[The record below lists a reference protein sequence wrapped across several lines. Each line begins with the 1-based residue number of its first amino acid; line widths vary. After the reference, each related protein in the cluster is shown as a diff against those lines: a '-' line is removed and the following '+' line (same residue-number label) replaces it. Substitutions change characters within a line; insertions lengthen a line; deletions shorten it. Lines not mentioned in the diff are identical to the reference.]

1 VVYFAVYLT
10 LANSLARDD
19 VNSVWRALERTVL
32 AFALFGIF
40 QSIFLP
46 GFAQMVY
53 PESRI
58 YADWDPQGH
67 RLVSTLLDPN
77 FAGGL
82 LMMVLL
88 VQLGHLASGATVPR
102 WKPMVLFAA
111 VVMTASRSSL
121 IALFVGGVLIVA
133 VRGVS
138 RRLLQLA
145 GVAAVLLAVFAPAL
159 IEFARKLNKLTVDAS
174 ALQRVA
180 QWARGL
186 RVFADHPFIGIGFN
200 TWGYVS
206 ERYGYARLFASSY
219 AIDGGLLFVAVMTG
233 IVGLGLYL
241 AMVFFVWRRS
251 CRIWRDVAMSPE
263 TRGLA
268 LGVAAATVALCVHSL
283 FTNSLLLPILMEVLW
298 VLWALVFVMSRPSPT
313 VE

>member
-19 VNSVWRALERTVL
+19 VNSVWLALERTVI
-32 AFALFGIF
+32 AFAVFGIF

-53 PESRI
+53 PESRV

-88 VQLGHLASGATVPR
+88 VELGQLASGATVAR
-102 WKPMVLFAA
+102 WKPMMLFAA

-121 IALFVGGVLIVA
+121 LALFVGGVLIVA

-145 GVAAVLLAVFAPAL
+145 GVATVLLAVFAPAL

-200 TWGYVS
+200 TWGYIS

-251 CRIWRDVAMSPE
+251 WRIWQDVAMSPE

-268 LGVAAATVALCVHSL
+268 LGAAAATVALCIHSL